1 MSNTNDSKPK
11 TDVSNTPLNMP
22 NTNVSN
28 TSKTINSNIPKTD
41 VSNASKAD
49 DFDDLDD
56 LPAPVP
62 NSSNF
67 LSINI
72 NSWPTHPLLRA
83 NRNGKYQLPFSSHIL
98 KKMRKK
104 DASNEY

>member
-1 MSNTNDSKPK
+1 MSNTNDSKTPK

-28 TSKTINSNIPKTD
+28 TSKTINSNIPKTNVSNAPKNY

-67 LSINI
+67 LPINI

-83 NRNGKYQLPFSSHIL
+83 NRNGKYQLPFLHIFS
-98 KKMRKK
+98 RK
-104 DASNEY
+104 